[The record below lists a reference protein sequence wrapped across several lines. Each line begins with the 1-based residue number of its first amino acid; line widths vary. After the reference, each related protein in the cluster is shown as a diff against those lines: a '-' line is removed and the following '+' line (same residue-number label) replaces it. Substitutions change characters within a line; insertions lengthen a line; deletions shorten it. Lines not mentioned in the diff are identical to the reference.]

1 MFKATCN
8 VYLSEKFDLV
18 DDVAIFVYLNLV
30 GTIRNV
36 EPADETERKR
46 LAELESA
53 ILYVGREAVSYL
65 AAGRYGERTEFV
77 QKIESLYEEAA
88 NNPVWELPTL
98 ARLREVVDNLVGLV
112 VARAYCRVPAGSFQG
127 GFKRL
132 GVFKA
137 LKNVRTFLRLLRA
150 SRTRSDSFAFET
162 LEDER
167 ELNDA
172 LNNVRVLFYVNPGC
186 AGVKKEEVKNEKRR
200 KSQKR

>member
-77 QKIESLYEEAA
+77 QKIESLYEEVAG
-88 NNPVWELPTL
+88 NPAWNLPSL
-98 ARLREVVDNLVGLV
+98 SRLREVVDNLVGLV

-132 GVFKA
+132 SVFKA
-137 LKNVRTFLRLLRA
+137 LKNVRTFLRLFRA
-150 SRTRSDSFAFET
+150 SPKGDDALGIETFE
-162 LEDER
+162 DAR
-167 ELNDA
+167 ELNNA
-172 LNNVRVLFYVNPGC
+172 LDNIRVLFYSNPGLK
-186 AGVKKEEVKNEKRR
+186 GVKKEAKNEKRR
-200 KSQKR
+200 KSQRR

>member
-1 MFKATCN
+1 MK
-8 VYLSEKFDLV
+8 
-18 DDVAIFVYLNLV
+18 
-30 GTIRNV
+30 
-36 EPADETERKR
+36 
-46 LAELESA
+46 SA
-53 ILYVGREAVSYL
+53 KY
-65 AAGRYGERTEFV
+65 
-77 QKIESLYEEAA
+77 EAA
-88 NNPVWELPTL
+88 NDEIALLLKEWERVVD
-98 ARLREVVDNLVGLV
+98 AFSKSEVVDNLVGLV